1 MIPSGYPKMVTKSRV
16 ELRFAII
23 INAAGK
29 SSALPETLLYRGF
42 EAVKDGF
49 SKSLNAT
56 VADYQIVKKPSIG
69 KKTGNNSSSNKG
81 GLTAGL
87 VVLALVLI
95 FVVVI
100 AVYVLRKRR

>member
-56 VADYQIVKKPSIG
+56 VAGYQILKKPSIG
-69 KKTGNNSSSNKG
+69 KRTGNNSSSKG

-87 VVLALVLI
+87 VVLALVVI